1 MLAEPIV
8 YVNQTIMLYILIK
21 LVHPYSNVCQ
31 FFLNKTGKKKI
42 SSGSHDINKPLV
54 LKVAK
59 QQQGKHKRKEKI
71 LYRFD
76 KVRIQKKLYHLPVA
90 PKASRHS
97 KGFRSLARA
106 ASVQNISCL

>member
-1 MLAEPIV
+1 MYA
-8 YVNQTIMLYILIK
+8 NSFSIK
-21 LVHPYSNVCQ
+21 LEK
-31 FFLNKTGKKKI
+31 KTSWGA
-42 SSGSHDINKPLV
+42 HDINKPLV

-59 QQQGKHKRKEKI
+59 QQQGKNKGKEKI

-76 KVRIQKKLYHLPVA
+76 KVRFQKKLYHLPVA

-106 ASVQNISCL
+106 ASVQNISCLEEG